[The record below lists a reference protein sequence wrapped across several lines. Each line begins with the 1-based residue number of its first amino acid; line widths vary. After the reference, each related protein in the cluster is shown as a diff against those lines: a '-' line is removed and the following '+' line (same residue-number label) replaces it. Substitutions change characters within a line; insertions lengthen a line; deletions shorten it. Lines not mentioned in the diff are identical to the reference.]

1 MGDRGK
7 SRSHKT
13 RSCTQ
18 NQQSRKKKNHCI
30 RTAGAEK
37 GQRFNRPCTTEAHGK
52 AQSKRGQ
59 GRLYIHRRQLR
70 QLAAL
75 CTTYLRP
82 AGTNSSLISRRAI
95 VSRAACCAMCSP
107 RDQRAERVPLHAFQA
122 REYKRRRNT
131 CRSLFFELQQ
141 RLRSFTQNESNSSH
155 GTVSV
160 SMTQIPELRSFSTS
174 RGDPVAIMAMCCRV

>member
-18 NQQSRKKKNHCI
+18 NQQSRKKKKMKNHCI
-30 RTAGAEK
+30 RTAGTEK

-75 CTTYLRP
+75 CTTSAAP
-82 AGTNSSLISRRAI
+82 GTNSSLISRRAI
-95 VSRAACCAMCSP
+95 VSRAACCAMYSP

-122 REYKRRRNT
+122 REYISAGETRVIPLLRITATFKAVHAKRKQFLARN
-131 CRSLFFELQQ
+131 SQ
-141 RLRSFTQNESNSSH
+141 RINDSDT
-155 GTVSV
+155 
-160 SMTQIPELRSFSTS
+160 
-174 RGDPVAIMAMCCRV
+174 

>member
-18 NQQSRKKKNHCI
+18 NQQTRKKKEEKKKKKSHCI
-30 RTAGAEK
+30 RTAGTEK

-75 CTTYLRP
+75 CTTSAAP
-82 AGTNSSLISRRAI
+82 GTNSSLISRRAI

-107 RDQRAERVPLHAFQA
+107 RDQRAERVLCMRF
-122 REYKRRRNT
+122 KRVSISAGETRVVL
-131 CRSLFFELQQ
+131 S
-141 RLRSFTQNESNSSH
+141 SSNYSN
-155 GTVSV
+155 
-160 SMTQIPELRSFSTS
+160 I
-174 RGDPVAIMAMCCRV
+174 